1 MKPLRFVVSLVN
13 RENDYQMAQAK
24 AAEEAGRRQGIQV
37 DIQFAGGDAIEQS
50 QQLLQ
55 VVQSSSPC
63 DGILLQPVGTG
74 LNRVAEA
81 AAAAGIGWVVM
92 NREVEYVS
100 ELQQKYKVPVFTVSS
115 DHEEEGR
122 IQGRQLAALLPHG
135 GNVLCIQGP
144 SGDTIT
150 DSRLFGLNQA
160 KPDNVQV
167 RTIRGKWTE
176 QSGSEAISHWLR
188 LSTSQKQATDAIV
201 SQNDVMAM
209 GARKALNSLSD
220 NALRDKLANVPIL
233 GCDGLPA
240 SGQAWVRQHLL
251 TATVVVQALAGTAM
265 EILATAIHTK
275 KLPPEHTVFA
285 PTSLPLLNELRP
297 VASARA

>member
-1 MKPLRFVVSLVN
+1 MKPLRFVISLVN
-13 RENDYQMAQAK
+13 RENDYQIAQAK
-24 AAEEAGRRQGIQV
+24 AAEEAGKRLGIQV
-37 DIQFAGGDAIEQS
+37 DIQFADGDAIEQS

-55 VVQSSSPC
+55 VVQSSSSAHC

-74 LNRVAEA
+74 LHRVAEA

-92 NREVEYVS
+92 QREVEYAS

-150 DSRLFGLNQA
+150 DSRLSGLNQA

-188 LSTSQKQATDAIV
+188 LD
-201 SQNDVMAM
+201 
-209 GARKALNSLSD
+209 RKS
-220 NALRDKLANVPIL
+220 
-233 GCDGLPA
+233 
-240 SGQAWVRQHLL
+240 
-251 TATVVVQALAGTAM
+251 VV
-265 EILATAIHTK
+265 
-275 KLPPEHTVFA
+275 
-285 PTSLPLLNELRP
+285 
-297 VASARA
+297 